1 MRVLRATLW
10 CCLMAMASS
19 SAGAQST
26 GQPKASS
33 HSVPPVYQKW
43 LDEDVRWIITPEER
57 AQFTRLSSDE
67 DRDAFIVE
75 FWLRRDP
82 TPDTE
87 ENEFKEE
94 HYRRIAYSNDHF
106 AARTVGSLT
115 DRGRISIFYGPPDA
129 ITEKLRTSGVESPT
143 EIWHYEDFSPYAG
156 VIGHLKGKQ
165 PRKLNRVDLT
175 FVDECKCGEYRLQTP
190 ESK

>member
-1 MRVLRATLW
+1 MRVLTAAVW
-10 CCLMAMASS
+10 CCLLAMASS
-19 SAGAQST
+19 SAGAQSI
-26 GQPKASS
+26 GQPNAPSQS
-33 HSVPPVYQKW
+33 LLPSYQKW

-57 AQFTRLSSDE
+57 AQFTHLSSDE

-82 TPDTE
+82 TPETE

-115 DRGRISIFYGPPDA
+115 DRGRTYIFYGPPDA
-129 ITEKLRTSGVESPT
+129 ITEKSIKGGVESPT
-143 EIWHYEDFSPYAG
+143 EIWHYEEISPNG
-156 VIGHLKGKQ
+156 VVKIYDGKQ
-165 PRKLNRVDLT
+165 PRKLNIVDFT
-175 FVDECKCGEYRLQTP
+175 FVDECKCGDFRLLRP